1 MKNITYLFLFI
12 LVSFSIN
19 AQTYTTGTIQL
30 SNTSGLAMTLRLDI
44 GTQVD
49 MILTGPADR
58 WFSVG
63 FGATS
68 MTTGTDTVLCHTD
81 ASLTSFDR
89 VLPGLSAPTTDAI
102 QNWTIVSNTVS
113 GNVRTITATRA
124 LNTGDPNDFVFVA
137 SPSALS
143 IIWAR
148 ANTNNYSLVYHG
160 GTNRGATTANL
171 TLGTDDFLLA
181 QFKMF
186 PNPSNDFITVE
197 LPDGISTA
205 VISIYDYLGR
215 IIIKESLEVTS
226 SKIVT
231 SNLQKGTYI
240 VKVASDNGIATK
252 ILIVD

>member
-1 MKNITYLFLFI
+1 
-12 LVSFSIN
+12 
-19 AQTYTTGTIQL
+19 
-30 SNTSGLAMTLRLDI
+30 MTLRLDI

-68 MTTGTDTVLCHTD
+68 MTAGADTVLCHTN
-81 ASLTSFDR
+81 ATLTSFDR
-89 VLPGLSAPTTDAI
+89 VLPGFSAPTTDAI

-113 GNVRTITATRA
+113 GNVRTITANRA
-124 LNTGDPNDFVFVA
+124 LNTGDSNDFVFVA
-137 SPSALS
+137 SPTALS

-148 ANTNNYSLVYHG
+148 AITNNYSLDYHG
-160 GTNRGATTANL
+160 STNRGVTTANL

-181 QFKMF
+181 QFKMY

-197 LPDGISTA
+197 LPDGISSTEIA
-205 VISIYDYLGR
+205 IYDYLGR
-215 IIIKESLEVTS
+215 VVIKKCFDEKSLN
-226 SKIVT
+226 IVT

-240 VKVASDNGIATK
+240 VEVASEKGSATK
-252 ILIVD
+252 VLIVN